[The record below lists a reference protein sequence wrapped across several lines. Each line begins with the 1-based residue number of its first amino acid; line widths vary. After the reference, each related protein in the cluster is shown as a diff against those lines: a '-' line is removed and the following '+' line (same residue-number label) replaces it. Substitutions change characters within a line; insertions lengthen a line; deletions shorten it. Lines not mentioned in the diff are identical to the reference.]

1 MRDVIV
7 FAGTSEGRQL
17 YDFCVDRQ
25 IEALFSVATEYGRD
39 VLIDRESQ
47 ENAGKDIIDRRV
59 EIAVGRLSQK
69 EMTALFL
76 RENPRVVVDAT
87 HPYAVEATANIQ
99 SAVER
104 YRQAAHIEGQVYY
117 RVLRRLSESIEERDM
132 VFFPDMAQV
141 VEYLNHTEGNILV
154 TTGSKQID
162 ELCKLKEYTR
172 RVFLRI
178 LPSPDMLQACLDSGF
193 PASHMIC
200 MQGPFTE
207 EMNTAVMRQYNTCY
221 LLTKQSGIAGG
232 FPEKCRAAQAVGAK
246 LVVLTPPSEQ
256 EGVSVAEME
265 QIILTKNNLKKE
277 SKNRNESTA
286 DR

>member
-17 YDFCVDRQ
+17 FGFCVDRQ

-39 VLIDRESQ
+39 VLIDQTSQ
-47 ENAGKDIIDRRV
+47 KSSVKDNIDRRV
-59 EIAVGRLSQK
+59 EIAVGRLSQE

-117 RVLRRLSESIEERDM
+117 RVLRRLSESIGEKDM
-132 VFFPDMAQV
+132 VFFPDMSQA

-154 TTGSKQID
+154 TTGSKQIG
-162 ELCKLKEYTR
+162 ELCKLEEYDR

-178 LPSPDMLQACLDSGF
+178 LPSPDMLRACLDSGF

-207 EMNTAVMRQYNTCY
+207 EMNIAVMRQYNICY
-221 LLTKQSGIAGG
+221 LLTKQSGVAGG

-246 LVVLTPPSEQ
+246 LVVLTPPGKQ
-256 EGVSVAEME
+256 EGVDVAEME
-265 QIILTKNNLKKE
+265 QIILTKNNIKKE
-277 SKNRNESTA
+277 SKDRNESTA

>member
-17 YDFCVDRQ
+17 YDFCADRQ

-39 VLIDRESQ
+39 VLIDRTSQ
-47 ENAGKDIIDRRV
+47 IDTDNDNIDPGV
-59 EIAVGRLSQK
+59 EIAVGRLSQE

-76 RENPRVVVDAT
+76 RENPCIVVDAT

-99 SAVER
+99 SAVEH

-117 RVLRRLSESIEERDM
+117 RVLRRLSESIEEKDM
-132 VFFPDMAQV
+132 IFIPYMSQA

-154 TTGSKQID
+154 TTGSKQIN
-162 ELCKLKEYTR
+162 ELCKLKEYDR

-178 LPSPDMLQACLDSGF
+178 LPSPDMLRTCLDSGF

-207 EMNTAVMRQYNTCY
+207 ELNAAVMRQYNIRY

-256 EGVSVAEME
+256 EGVSVAEMK
-265 QIILTKNNLKKE
+265 QIIFKIQHKE
-277 SKNRNESTA
+277 GKQEQE
-286 DR
+286 

>member
-17 YDFCVDRQ
+17 YDFCIDRQ
-25 IEALFSVATEYGRD
+25 IRALFCVATEYGKN
-39 VLIDRESQ
+39 VLIDQISQ
-47 ENAGKDIIDRRV
+47 MDNDKDNIDPRV
-59 EIAVGRLSQK
+59 EIAVGRLSQE

-76 RENPRVVVDAT
+76 RENPCVVVDAT

-117 RVLRRLSESIEERDM
+117 RVLRRLSESIREEDM
-132 VFFPDMAQV
+132 VFFPDMSQA

-154 TTGSKQID
+154 TTGSKHVD
-162 ELCKLKEYTR
+162 ELCKLEKYDR

-178 LPSPDMLQACLDSGF
+178 LPSPDMLQACLHSGF
-193 PASHMIC
+193 PARHMIC

-207 EMNTAVMRQYNTCY
+207 ELNTAIMRQYNIRY

-232 FPEKCRAAQAVGAK
+232 FPEKCRAAQTVGAK
-246 LVVLTPPSEQ
+246 LIVLTPPSELG
-256 EGVSVAEME
+256 GVDVAEME
-265 QIILTKNNLKKE
+265 QIILKRT
-277 SKNRNESTA
+277 T
-286 DR
+286 